1 MSQSSESKRRIL
13 LENLADTADVLRAWV
28 TQSWRIGLL
37 MMKGAYLL
45 SERRRL
51 FTQLGEEV
59 FFKIERGE
67 FQNRDLEPMVKQLQ
81 RLTKKVELEEMQIRS
96 VRFGKRN
103 ETRESPPVEETQ
115 GNP

>member
-13 LENLADTADVLRAWV
+13 LENIADTADVLRAWV
-28 TQSWRIGLL
+28 TQSWKIGLL

-51 FTQLGEEV
+51 FAQLGEEV

-67 FQNRDLEPMVKQLQ
+67 FQNKDLEPLVKQLN

-96 VRFGKRN
+96 VRFGRKAENRD
-103 ETRESPPVEETQ
+103 SPPVEGT
-115 GNP
+115 P